1 MLTTEFV
8 TFQNNPNNG
17 DIMRFLSHIDVSK
30 TVLHAS
36 DQIAPLLPQKKKD
49 SPLVDLLYL
58 KRETVVVPAL
68 YKYTISEEEEKIRR
82 HELYHQIKYS
92 FQGSDRVTTL
102 LTSYHPS
109 AKSITSILPLLS

>member
-8 TFQNNPNNG
+8 SFQNNPNNG

-30 TVLHAS
+30 RVLHAS
-36 DQIAPLLPQKKKD
+36 DRD
-49 SPLVDLLYL
+49 LVDLLYL

-68 YKYTISEEEEKIRR
+68 FKYTISEEEEEKIRR